1 MADDTLKSINIDVNA
16 VVTDESL
23 SNIER
28 LNTLT
33 ATRSDLLENIDKLR
47 KSNSEWA
54 KEELKAEKE
63 TLKEINKAVKLKKD
77 TKSNIDY
84 KKFFTSAIAKGFKEG
99 ADILTTALGVS
110 WKSFADIMTSVT
122 EEMGTMLQS
131 SLLTNSTT
139 RSNVFGF
146 GMSSGESYGF
156 EKAKS
161 ALGNLST
168 EDLMYMSP
176 KQAELFQKT
185 MTQYAQEYNKLYDE
199 GFFDTLMEYQVERAK
214 FQDEVEIELIKMFVE
229 NKDTFISGMKG
240 IMKIADAILKV
251 LAYMSGRQTASASET
266 ISNYSS
272 KSISVD
278 TTFNITGQVN
288 DMNWAKAGEQVGE
301 YAYSAVSK
309 GM

>member
-16 VVTDESL
+16 VITEESL

-47 KSNSEWA
+47 KSNSKWA
-54 KEELKAEKE
+54 KEELKAERE

-77 TKSNIDY
+77 TKSKIDFRQFFHDSIVNGA
-84 KKFFTSAIAKGFKEG
+84 KKGASYMAEALAISWRSFEDIAK
-99 ADILTTALGVS
+99 
-110 WKSFADIMTSVT
+110 SVT
-122 EEMGTMLQS
+122 EEMGTILKH
-131 SLLTNSTT
+131 SLLTSSTT

-168 EDLMYMSP
+168 EDLMYMNP
-176 KQAELFQKT
+176 KQASLFQKT

-214 FQDEVEIELIKMFVE
+214 FQDEIEIELIKMFVE
-229 NKDTFISGMKG
+229 NKETFISGMKG
-240 IMKIADAILKV
+240 IMKIADAILKMV
-251 LAYMSGRQTASASET
+251 QYFNKGQTVSASET

-301 YAYSAVSK
+301 YAYNAVK
-309 GM
+309 QGM